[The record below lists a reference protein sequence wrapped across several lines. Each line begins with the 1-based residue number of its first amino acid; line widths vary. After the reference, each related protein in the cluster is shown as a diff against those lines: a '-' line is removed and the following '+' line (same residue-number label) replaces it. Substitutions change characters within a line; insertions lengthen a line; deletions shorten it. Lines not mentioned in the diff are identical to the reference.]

1 MPATLPKTKTYRV
14 ATLAV
19 RYAQPRLT
27 LGADG
32 QDMVVNATA
41 VGRFG
46 DEVDLTDAEAKRL
59 EELGP
64 LNVDGSR
71 RPAIKPKD
79 EPLTYDE
86 MSDKQL
92 DALIKDRGISVTGS
106 GANGEALTIDKINA
120 LTTFDQG
127 QGSAA

>member
-1 MPATLPKTKTYRV
+1 
-14 ATLAV
+14 
-19 RYAQPRLT
+19 
-27 LGADG
+27 
-32 QDMVVNATA
+32 MVVNATA

-46 DEVDLTDAEAKRL
+46 ETVELTDAEAKRL
-59 EELGP
+59 ADLGP
-64 LNVDGSR
+64 RNPDGSR